1 MINQMKG
8 EYICEFGDRG
18 PKKKKRREKISII
31 SLLFDKIK

>member
-18 PKKKKRREKISII
+18 PKKKKERGRENKYNLTVI
-31 SLLFDKIK
+31 